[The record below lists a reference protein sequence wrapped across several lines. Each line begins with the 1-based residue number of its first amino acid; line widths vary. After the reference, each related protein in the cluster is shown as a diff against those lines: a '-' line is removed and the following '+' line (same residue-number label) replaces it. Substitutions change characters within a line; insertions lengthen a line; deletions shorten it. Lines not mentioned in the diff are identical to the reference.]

1 MMKPSKERTTLMAS
15 YASTIKKA
23 DCYYG
28 DFSGA
33 KLFGAKY
40 NPFSTKTSR
49 NSGQQTK
56 DDVTKIAACRA
67 DFVQQVF
74 IENGMS
80 LSGKVDTGPSIF
92 EQAVDGVKTMLFG
105 DAPEPTYKP
114 QHQYTL
120 TA

>member
-1 MMKPSKERTTLMAS
+1 MMRLSKERTILMAS

-49 NSGQQTK
+49 NNAQQTK
-56 DDVTKIAACRA
+56 DDVAKIAACRA

-105 DAPEPTYKP
+105 DVPEPTYKP